1 MTVQLF
7 LRGKLQGVEEFL
19 LSPVPCATGA
29 GEQELLGRSHW
40 ITLLCEVLPRA
51 LLAELGLAKFLLGYA
66 AGGQFLVILPSESRE
81 AAEEFLNRAA
91 AGITD
96 LSGGQLRLVWSLT
109 ENLGPWSLVSQR
121 LAEGLWA
128 KIQAPAPGDPRD
140 FFEPFDPPAPGQQD
154 YFSGYLAARA
164 RAAKTAGWSPESPG
178 KVLLDEGKHR
188 WALAP
193 GEDGISMARHAA
205 PREGDEDG
213 IASSAQ
219 LAARAEGQH
228 LWGILR
234 GDVDNFGILLRRQ
247 NTVEEHVQISI
258 MFRQFFAGEMEV
270 LCSMP
275 EFWRKTTI
283 IYTGGDDFAV
293 YGSWDALIAL
303 ARELQRLFHRFCE
316 ANLREQPGPEGKTI
330 SMALAVAP
338 APACCFGEVWAEA
351 GAMLNAAKSAAKDCI
366 HVFGRTLEWKQFNQA
381 SDLKDSMLR
390 MIREYHCSPQFLS
403 ELSSFYRDR
412 FPIRTEGQPR
422 FDRPWRYHRRFY
434 VAVGSSRDREFM
446 KLRTN
451 LVADL
456 IGRSPTQVRLRP
468 AGSVAVEWARL
479 LIEVSHD

>member
-19 LSPVPCATGA
+19 LSEARCASGA
-29 GEQELLGRSHW
+29 GEQELVGRSQW

-51 LLAELGLAKFLLGYA
+51 LLAELGLAKFLLGYS
-66 AGGQFLVILPSESRE
+66 AGGQFLLILPSESRE
-81 AAEEFLNRAA
+81 AAEDFLEKAA
-91 AGITD
+91 AEIRV
-96 LSGGQLRLVWSLT
+96 LSSGQLRLVWALT
-109 ENLGPWSLVSQR
+109 ENLGPWSLVSKR
-121 LAEGLWA
+121 LGEGLWS
-128 KIQAPAPGDPRD
+128 KTQAPLAEDQPS
-140 FFEPFDPPAPGQQD
+140 FFEPFDAVPPEPED
-154 YFSGYLAARA
+154 YFALYLTPRA
-164 RAAKTAGWSPESPG
+164 RTAKTAGWSPGSPG
-178 KVLLDEGKHR
+178 KVLLDEGKHQ
-188 WALAP
+188 WALGSA
-193 GEDGISMARHAA
+193 EDGISMARHAA
-205 PREGDEDG
+205 PCDGDQEGAAGPAE
-213 IASSAQ
+213 
-219 LAARAEGQH
+219 LAARAEGQN
-228 LWGILR
+228 LWGVLR
-234 GDVDNFGILLRRQ
+234 GDVDNFGLLLRRQ
-247 NTVEEHVQISI
+247 TAVEEFVQISI

-283 IYTGGDDFAV
+283 VYTGDDDFAV

-303 ARELQRLFHRFCE
+303 ARELQRIFHRFCE
-316 ANLREQPGPEGKTI
+316 ANLQDQPGPEGKTI

-338 APACCFGEVWAEA
+338 TPGACFRGVWAEA
-351 GAMLNAAKSAAKDCI
+351 GAMLNAAKSTAKDCI
-366 HVFGRTLEWKQFNQA
+366 HLFGRTLEWKQFNQA

-390 MIREYHCSPQFLS
+390 MVREYHCSAQFLS

-479 LIEVSHD
+479 LIEV